1 VSEVVTVDKM
11 KLKLLYSDLKS
22 DLEIIEKELAVA
34 VNSSSHLLNEA
45 SLHLLLAGGKRIR
58 PVFVLLAAKF
68 GNYSI
73 DSIKSVAVSVE
84 LIHMASLVHDD
95 VIDDAETRR
104 GRETVKAQWN
114 NRVAMYTGDFLFA
127 NAIEYITDLQ
137 NTYAHEVLSQTMVEL
152 CIGEIIQIE
161 DKHYLEQTV
170 RDYLRRIKRKTA
182 ILISA
187 SCELGAIA
195 SKADVKTVSHLKRF
209 GYYVGM
215 SFQIIDDI
223 LDLTSSDEELG
234 KPAGSDLAQGNI
246 TLPVLFVKND
256 PAIEPLLSDILA
268 GTISDTNRQILLTKI
283 RESDGIERAKQI
295 SNIYLQKALDEV
307 KQLPANSAKKS
318 LQNIALFM
326 SKRKF

>member
-1 VSEVVTVDKM
+1 MDKM

-22 DLEIIEKELAVA
+22 DLDIIEKELAIA

-73 DSIKSVAVSVE
+73 DSIKNVAVTVE

-195 SKADVKTVSHLKRF
+195 SGADEKTVRHLKLF

-223 LDLTSSDEELG
+223 LDLTSTDEQLG
-234 KPAGSDLAQGNI
+234 KPAGSDLVQGNI
-246 TLPVLFVKND
+246 TLPVLYVKND
-256 PAIEPLLSDILA
+256 PIIQPLLREVLEGS
-268 GTISDTNRQILLTKI
+268 ISHENRQLLLAKI
-283 RESDGIERAKQI
+283 RESNGIDRAKRI
-295 SNIYLQKALDEV
+295 SNNYLEKALNEV

>member
-1 VSEVVTVDKM
+1 M

-73 DSIKSVAVSVE
+73 ASIKSVAVSVE

-195 SKADVKTVSHLKRF
+195 SKADEKTVSHLKRF

-295 SNIYLQKALDEV
+295 SNIYLQKALNEV

>member
-1 VSEVVTVDKM
+1 M

-22 DLEIIEKELAVA
+22 DLDVIEKELITA

-58 PVFVLLAAKF
+58 PVFVMLAAKF
-68 GNYSI
+68 GDYSI
-73 DSIKSVAVSVE
+73 ESIKNVAVPIE

-127 NAIEYITDLQ
+127 KAIEYITAVQ
-137 NTYAHEVLSQTMVEL
+137 NTYAHEVLSNTMVEL

-161 DKHYLEQTV
+161 DKRLLDQTV

-187 SCELGAIA
+187 SCELGAVA
-195 SKADVKTVSHLKRF
+195 SRADEQTVRHLKRF

-223 LDLTSSDEELG
+223 LDIISSDEQLG
-234 KPAGSDLAQGNI
+234 KPAGSDLMQGNI
-246 TLPVLFVKND
+246 TLPVLYAKND
-256 PAIEPLLSDILA
+256 PAIAPLLHEVLE
-268 GTISDTNRQILLTKI
+268 GTISEIDRQKLLI
-283 RESDGIERAKQI
+283 EISNSDGMRQARLV
-295 SNIYLQKALDEV
+295 SNMYLQKALNEV
-307 KQLPANSAKKS
+307 KQLPSNSAKKS

>member
-1 VSEVVTVDKM
+1 MDKM

-68 GNYSI
+68 GNYSL

-195 SKADVKTVSHLKRF
+195 SKADEKTVSHLKRF

-295 SNIYLQKALDEV
+295 SNIYLQKALNEV

>member
-1 VSEVVTVDKM
+1 MSVDKM

-22 DLEIIEKELAVA
+22 DLEAIEKELETA

-58 PVFVLLAAKF
+58 PVFVLLSAKF

-73 DSIKSVAVSVE
+73 ESIKNVAVPIE

-127 NAIEYITDLQ
+127 KAIEYITALK
-137 NTYAHEVLSQTMVEL
+137 NTYAHEVLSHTMVEL

-161 DKHYLEQTV
+161 DKRMVEQTV

-195 SKADVKTVSHLKRF
+195 AEADEKTIRHLKRF
-209 GYYVGM
+209 GYFIGM

-223 LDLTSSDEELG
+223 LDITSSDEKLG
-234 KPAGSDLAQGNI
+234 KPAGSDLMQGNI

-256 PAIEPLLSDILA
+256 PNIAPLLHEMMN
-268 GTISDTNRQILLTKI
+268 GTISEEDKLKLLNEI
-283 RESDGIERAKQI
+283 RHSDGVMRAKQV
-295 SNIYLQKALDEV
+295 SNMYLQKALNEV
-307 KQLPANSAKKS
+307 KQLPSNSAKKS

-326 SKRKF
+326 SKRNF

>member
-1 VSEVVTVDKM
+1 M

-22 DLEIIEKELAVA
+22 DLDVIEKELVTA

-58 PVFVLLAAKF
+58 PVFVMLAAKF
-68 GNYSI
+68 GDYSI
-73 DSIKSVAVSVE
+73 ESIKNVAVSIE

-127 NAIEYITDLQ
+127 KAIEYITAVQ
-137 NTYAHEVLSQTMVEL
+137 NTYAHEVLSHTMVEL

-161 DKHYLEQTV
+161 DKRLLDQTV

-195 SKADVKTVSHLKRF
+195 SQADEQTVRHLKRF

-223 LDLTSSDEELG
+223 LDITSSDEQLG
-234 KPAGSDLAQGNI
+234 KPAGSDLMQGNI
-246 TLPVLFVKND
+246 TLPVLYAKND
-256 PAIEPLLSDILA
+256 PAIAPLLHEVLE
-268 GTISDTNRQILLTKI
+268 GTISEKDRQKLL
-283 RESDGIERAKQI
+283 IEI
-295 SNIYLQKALDEV
+295 SNSAGMKQAKLVSNMYLQKALNEV
-307 KQLPANSAKKS
+307 KQLPSNSAKKS

>member
-1 VSEVVTVDKM
+1 M

-195 SKADVKTVSHLKRF
+195 SKADVKTVNHLKRF

>member
-1 VSEVVTVDKM
+1 M

-22 DLEIIEKELAVA
+22 NLDIIEKELAIA

-73 DSIKSVAVSVE
+73 DAIKSVAVSVE

-137 NTYAHEVLSQTMVEL
+137 NTYAHEVLSKTMVEL

-195 SKADVKTVSHLKRF
+195 SGADEKTVRHLKRF

-223 LDLTSSDEELG
+223 LDLTSTDEQLG

-246 TLPVLFVKND
+246 TLPVLYVKND
-256 PAIEPLLSDILA
+256 PLIQPLLREILE
-268 GTISDTNRQILLTKI
+268 GSISDENRQLLLTKI
-283 RESDGIERAKQI
+283 RESDGINRAKQI
-295 SNIYLQKALDEV
+295 SNNYLEKALNEV

>member
-1 VSEVVTVDKM
+1 M

-22 DLEIIEKELAVA
+22 DLDIIEKELATA

-73 DSIKSVAVSVE
+73 ESLKNVAVPLE

-95 VIDDAETRR
+95 VIDDADTRR
-104 GRETVKAQWN
+104 GRKTVKAQVN

-127 NAIEYITDLQ
+127 RAIEYITTLQ
-137 NTYAHEVLSQTMVEL
+137 NTYAHEVLSHTMVEL

-161 DKHYLEQTV
+161 DKRMLDQTV

-195 SKADVKTVSHLKRF
+195 SGADEKTTRHLKNF

-223 LDLTSSDEELG
+223 LDITSTDEQLG
-234 KPAGSDLAQGNI
+234 KPAGSDLLQGNI

-256 PAIEPLLSDILA
+256 PAISPLLIEMIE
-268 GTISDTNRQILLTKI
+268 GNDTDEMMQKLLVEL
-283 RESDGIERAKQI
+283 RNSDGIKRAKQI
-295 SNIYLQKALDEV
+295 SNMYLEKALNEV
-307 KQLPANSAKKS
+307 KQLPAHSAKKS

>member
-1 VSEVVTVDKM
+1 M

-22 DLEIIEKELAVA
+22 DLDVIEKELAVA

-73 DSIKSVAVSVE
+73 ESIKNVAVPIE

-127 NAIEYITDLQ
+127 KAIEYITALQ
-137 NTYAHEVLSQTMVEL
+137 NTYAHEVLSHTMIEL

-161 DKHYLEQTV
+161 DKRFLDQTV

-195 SKADVKTVSHLKRF
+195 SGADDKTVKHLKQF

-223 LDLTSSDEELG
+223 LDITSTDEQLG
-234 KPAGSDLAQGNI
+234 KPAGSDLLQGNI
-246 TLPVLFVKND
+246 TLPVLYAKSE
-256 PAIEPLLSDILA
+256 PAIVNLLHA
-268 GTISDTNRQILLTKI
+268 MFEGTISETDKQKLLNKI
-283 RESDGIERAKQI
+283 RNSDGIIKAKQV
-295 SNIYLQKALDEV
+295 SNLYLQKALDEV
-307 KQLPANSAKKS
+307 KQLPSNSAKKS

>member
-1 VSEVVTVDKM
+1 M

-22 DLEIIEKELAVA
+22 DLDIIEKELATA

-58 PVFVLLAAKF
+58 PVFVLLSAKF

-73 DSIKSVAVSVE
+73 DLIKDVAVSIE

-127 NAIEYITDLQ
+127 KAIDYITTVKH
-137 NTYAHEVLSQTMVEL
+137 TYAHEVLSHTMIEL
-152 CIGEIIQIE
+152 CLGEIIQIE
-161 DKHYLEQTV
+161 DKRLLDQTI

-195 SKADVKTVSHLKRF
+195 SGADAKTVRHLKLF

-223 LDLTSSDEELG
+223 LDITSTDEQLG
-234 KPAGSDLAQGNI
+234 KPAGSDLLQGNI
-246 TLPVLFVKND
+246 TLPVLYVKNE
-256 PAIEPLLSDILA
+256 PTIAPLLSDVLG
-268 GTISDTNRQILLTKI
+268 GTISEEERQRLLQEI
-283 RESDGIERAKQI
+283 RNSDGIKRAKQV
-295 SNIYLQKALDEV
+295 SNMYLQKALNEV
-307 KQLPANSAKKS
+307 KQLPSNSAKKS

>member
-1 VSEVVTVDKM
+1 MDKM

-22 DLEIIEKELAVA
+22 DLDIIENELAIA

-45 SLHLLLAGGKRIR
+45 SLHLLRAGGKRIR

-73 DSIKSVAVSVE
+73 DSIKNVAVTVE

-161 DKHYLEQTV
+161 DKHFLEQTV

-195 SKADVKTVSHLKRF
+195 SEADEKTVKHLKRF

-223 LDLTSSDEELG
+223 LDLTSTDEQLG

-246 TLPVLFVKND
+246 TLPVLYVKND
-256 PAIEPLLSDILA
+256 PIIEPLLREILE
-268 GTISDTNRQILLTKI
+268 GTISDTNRQLLLAKI
-283 RESDGIERAKQI
+283 RESEGINRAKQI
-295 SNIYLQKALDEV
+295 SNIYLQKALNEV

>member
-1 VSEVVTVDKM
+1 MDKM

-22 DLEIIEKELAVA
+22 DLEVIEKELTVA

-73 DSIKSVAVSVE
+73 ESIKNVAVPVE

-127 NAIEYITDLQ
+127 KAIEYITEVQ
-137 NTYAHEVLSQTMVEL
+137 NTYAHEVLSHTMIEL
-152 CIGEIIQIE
+152 CIGEIIQVE
-161 DKHYLEQTV
+161 DKRLLNQTV

-195 SKADVKTVSHLKRF
+195 SGTDAKTVRHLKLF

-223 LDLTSSDEELG
+223 LDFVSTDEQLG
-234 KPAGSDLAQGNI
+234 KPAGSDLLQGNI
-246 TLPVLFVKND
+246 TLPVLYAKNE
-256 PAIEPLLSDILA
+256 PAVAPLLHA
-268 GTISDTNRQILLTKI
+268 MFEGTISAADQQKLLKEI
-283 RESDGIERAKQI
+283 RNSDGITKAKQV
-295 SNIYLQKALDEV
+295 SNLYLQKALNEV

>member
-1 VSEVVTVDKM
+1 M

-22 DLEIIEKELAVA
+22 DLDIIEKELAVA

-137 NTYAHEVLSQTMVEL
+137 NTYAHEVLSHTMVEL

-195 SKADVKTVSHLKRF
+195 SQADEETVKHLKWF

-223 LDLTSSDEELG
+223 LDLTSTDEELG

-246 TLPVLFVKND
+246 TLPVLYVKND
-256 PAIEPLLSDILA
+256 PDIEPLLKESLA
-268 GTISDTNRQILLTKI
+268 GTISDENRQILLTKI
-283 RESDGIERAKQI
+283 RDSDGINRAKQI
-295 SNIYLQKALDEV
+295 SNLYLQKALNEV

>member
-1 VSEVVTVDKM
+1 M

-68 GNYSI
+68 GNYSL

-195 SKADVKTVSHLKRF
+195 SKADEKTVSHLKRF

-295 SNIYLQKALDEV
+295 SNIYLQKALNEV

>member
-1 VSEVVTVDKM
+1 M

-195 SKADVKTVSHLKRF
+195 SKVDEKTVSHLKRF

-295 SNIYLQKALDEV
+295 SNIYLQKALNEV

>member
-1 VSEVVTVDKM
+1 MDKM
-11 KLKLLYSDLKS
+11 KLKLLYSDLKP
-22 DLEIIEKELAVA
+22 DLDIIEKELARA

-73 DSIKSVAVSVE
+73 ESIKSVAVSVE

-127 NAIEYITDLQ
+127 NAIEYITDLK
-137 NTYAHEVLSQTMVEL
+137 NTYAHEVLSHTMVEL

-161 DKHYLEQTV
+161 DKHYLEQTA

-195 SKADVKTVSHLKRF
+195 AQADEKTVKHLKQF

-223 LDLTSSDEELG
+223 LDLTSTDEKLG

-246 TLPVLFVKND
+246 TLPVLYVKND
-256 PAIEPLLSDILA
+256 PVIGPLLIEMLDGS
-268 GTISDTNRQILLTKI
+268 ISDTDRHRLLLEI
-283 RESDGIERAKQI
+283 RESDGIKRAKQL
-295 SNIYLQKALDEV
+295 SNLYMQKALNEV
-307 KQLPANSAKKS
+307 KQLPPNSAKKS

>member
-1 VSEVVTVDKM
+1 MDKM

-22 DLEIIEKELAVA
+22 DLDVIEKELITA

-58 PVFVLLAAKF
+58 PVFVMLAAKF
-68 GNYSI
+68 GDYSI
-73 DSIKSVAVSVE
+73 ESIKNVAVSIE

-127 NAIEYITDLQ
+127 KAIEYITAVQ
-137 NTYAHEVLSQTMVEL
+137 NTYAHEVLSHTMVEL

-161 DKHYLEQTV
+161 DKRLLDQTV

-187 SCELGAIA
+187 SCELGAVA
-195 SKADVKTVSHLKRF
+195 SQADEKTVRHLKRF
-209 GYYVGM
+209 GHYVGM

-223 LDLTSSDEELG
+223 LDIISSDEQLG
-234 KPAGSDLAQGNI
+234 KPAGSDLMQGNI
-246 TLPVLFVKND
+246 TLPVLYAKND
-256 PAIEPLLSDILA
+256 PAIAPLLHEVLE
-268 GTISDTNRQILLTKI
+268 GTISEIDRQKLLI
-283 RESDGIERAKQI
+283 EISNSDGMKQAKLV
-295 SNIYLQKALDEV
+295 SNMYLQKALNEV
-307 KQLPANSAKKS
+307 KQLPSNSAKKS

>member
-1 VSEVVTVDKM
+1 VDKM

-22 DLEIIEKELAVA
+22 DLDIIEKELAIA

-161 DKHYLEQTV
+161 DKHYFEQTV

-195 SKADVKTVSHLKRF
+195 SEADEKTVKHLKWF

-223 LDLTSSDEELG
+223 LDLTSTDEELG

-246 TLPVLFVKND
+246 TLPVLYVKND
-256 PAIEPLLSDILA
+256 PVIEPLLKEILD
-268 GTISDTNRQILLTKI
+268 GTISDKDRLQLLTKI
-283 RESDGIERAKQI
+283 RQSDGINRAKQI
-295 SNIYLQKALDEV
+295 SNLYLQKALNEV

>member
-1 VSEVVTVDKM
+1 MDKM

-195 SKADVKTVSHLKRF
+195 SKADEKTVSHLKRF

-295 SNIYLQKALDEV
+295 SNIYLQKALNEV

>member
-1 VSEVVTVDKM
+1 M
-11 KLKLLYSDLKS
+11 KLKLLYSDLKP
-22 DLEIIEKELAVA
+22 DLDIIEKELARA

-73 DSIKSVAVSVE
+73 ESIKSVAVSVE

-127 NAIEYITDLQ
+127 NAIEYITDLK
-137 NTYAHEVLSQTMVEL
+137 NTYAHEVLSHTMVEL

-195 SKADVKTVSHLKRF
+195 AQADEKTVKHLKQF

-223 LDLTSSDEELG
+223 LDLTSTDEKLG

-246 TLPVLFVKND
+246 TLPVLYVKND
-256 PAIEPLLSDILA
+256 PVIGPLLIEMLDGS
-268 GTISDTNRQILLTKI
+268 ISDTDRHRLLLEI
-283 RESDGIERAKQI
+283 RESDGIKRAKRL
-295 SNIYLQKALDEV
+295 SNLYMQKALNEV
-307 KQLPANSAKKS
+307 KQLPPNSAKKS

>member
-1 VSEVVTVDKM
+1 MDKM

-22 DLEIIEKELAVA
+22 DLDVIEKELVTA

-58 PVFVLLAAKF
+58 PVFVMLAAKF
-68 GNYSI
+68 GDYSI
-73 DSIKSVAVSVE
+73 ESIKNVAVSIE

-127 NAIEYITDLQ
+127 KAIEYITAVQ
-137 NTYAHEVLSQTMVEL
+137 NTYAHEVLSHTMVEL

-161 DKHYLEQTV
+161 DKRLLDQTV

-195 SKADVKTVSHLKRF
+195 SQADEQTVRHLKRF

-223 LDLTSSDEELG
+223 LDITSSDEQLG
-234 KPAGSDLAQGNI
+234 KPAGSDLMQGNI
-246 TLPVLFVKND
+246 TLPVLYAKND
-256 PAIEPLLSDILA
+256 PAIAPLLHEVLE
-268 GTISDTNRQILLTKI
+268 GTISEKDRQKLL
-283 RESDGIERAKQI
+283 IEI
-295 SNIYLQKALDEV
+295 SNSAGMKQAKLVSNMYLQKALNEV
-307 KQLPANSAKKS
+307 KQLPSNSAKKS